1 MIHHPEFKFREPLTT
16 RKETRYIVVHHVGKI
31 GAFSVEDI
39 HKMHLDRKCDPLM
52 AGIGYHYYIRKDGEI
67 YEGRPRWKK
76 GAHVND
82 KVHHYNSVSVGICF
96 EGDFNYD
103 KMEDQQ
109 LEASIMLLSVLSL
122 AYGNAPICTHH
133 YLDERRNCPGKN
145 FPFQKLLHEVHAQ
158 KQRFIQLYGDPKEV
172 DYEFLLKSLS

>member
-16 RKETRYIVVHHVGKI
+16 RKETRYIVVHHVGKR

-103 KMEDQQ
+103 KMEGQQ

-172 DYEFLLKSLS
+172 DYEFLLESLS

>member
-16 RKETRYIVVHHVGKI
+16 RKETRYIVVHHVGKR

-103 KMEDQQ
+103 KMEGQQ
-109 LEASIMLLSVLSL
+109 LEASIMLLSMLSL

-145 FPFQKLLHEVHAQ
+145 FPFQKQLHEVHVQ

-172 DYEFLLKSLS
+172 DYKFLLKSLS

>member
-16 RKETRYIVVHHVGKI
+16 RKETRYIVVHHVGKR

-82 KVHHYNSVSVGICF
+82 EVHHYNSVSVGICF

-103 KMEDQQ
+103 KMEGQQ

-145 FPFQKLLHEVHAQ
+145 FPFQKLLHEVHVQ

-172 DYEFLLKSLS
+172 DYKFLLKSLS